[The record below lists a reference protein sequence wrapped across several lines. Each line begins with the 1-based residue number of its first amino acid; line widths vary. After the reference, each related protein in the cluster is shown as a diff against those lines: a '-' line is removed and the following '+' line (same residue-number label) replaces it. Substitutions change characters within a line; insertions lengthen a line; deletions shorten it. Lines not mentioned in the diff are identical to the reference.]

1 MENLV
6 IVESPTKANTISRYL
21 GSKYEVLSSKGHVRD
36 LPEKEL
42 GVEIEDGFRPTLV
55 VNQKKLVD
63 KLRKEAEGKN
73 NVYLATDN
81 DREGEAIA
89 FDLYEL
95 LNEDGDG
102 SAQNGKFKRI
112 IFNEITKNSI
122 KEALKQPTN
131 IDLKKV
137 DAQRARRILDR
148 LVGYLIS
155 PLLSKTVSGSRFEG
169 LSAGRVQSVALRYIV
184 EREEEREKFDP
195 KEYWKVAVDLYKE
208 SKSGAFPLQLKKVG
222 GEKPDIGSEKEA
234 REIEE
239 KLNESS
245 FTVSR
250 LKEKRNKRSP
260 LPPFI
265 TSTMQRAA
273 SSVLN
278 FTPSKTMSVAQ
289 TLYEGVELDE
299 GVEGLI
305 TYMRT
310 DSTRV
315 AKEAN
320 NALRGFI
327 NNKFGTDYLADDTRY
342 FRKNSS
348 AQDAHEAIRP
358 TDVGRRPEEIKSHLS
373 SDQFKLYK
381 LIWDRFVATQMSPAV
396 YKRRKVDVRA
406 DDLLFKT
413 SGSKLLF
420 DGFLKVLKLK
430 PLKDQDVD
438 LPEDLEEDQELQLK
452 EVDLSQ
458 HFTKP
463 PSRYTEAGLIKKL
476 EKQDIGR
483 PSTYASIIS
492 TIQQRDYI
500 VKRNSSFTPTLLG
513 FVVVEFLEEYFP
525 EIVEPD
531 LTAKMEKALDEIKD
545 GETSK
550 ENTLTRFY
558 APLKKELDKVESSL
572 EEKKNDFQIPTD
584 VDCTSCD
591 GHMNIR
597 YWKGTPYLSC
607 SSWPECEEK
616 KSLPSDLSF
625 TFEDGKV
632 LIADELEKHEQE
644 EAELGEKE
652 CPECGSP
659 MEIKHGKYGRFY
671 ACTNPDCDETAS
683 ISSGVQ
689 CPKCEDG
696 ELLERYSRR
705 NKRKFYGCSNY
716 PDCDYT
722 TSDRPIKQCP
732 DCDIGVLVESDG
744 KLVCTNKNCDHEEE
758 FEGN

>member
-1 MENLV
+1 MDNLV
-6 IVESPTKANTISRYL
+6 IVESPTKANTIDRYL
-21 GSKYEVLSSKGHVRD
+21 GSEFKVLSSKGHVRD

-55 VNQKKLVD
+55 VNQKKLVK
-63 KLRKEAEGKN
+63 KLRKEAQNKN
-73 NVYLATDN
+73 NVFLATDN

-95 LNEDGDG
+95 LNENGG
-102 SAQNGKFKRI
+102 ESHKNGKFKRI
-112 IFNEITKNSI
+112 IFNQITEKSI
-122 KEALKQPTN
+122 KEALQEPTS

-184 EREEEREKFDP
+184 EREEKREKFDP
-195 KEYWKVAVDLYKE
+195 EEYWKIQADLYKKK
-208 SKSGAFPLQLKKVG
+208 KSGAFPMKLKEVQG
-222 GEKPDIGSEKEA
+222 QEPDIGSKKEA
-234 REIEE
+234 KKIEE
-239 KLNESS
+239 KLNQVQ
-245 FTVSR
+245 FTVSD
-250 LKEKRNKRSP
+250 LTEKSVRRSP

-273 SSVLN
+273 SSVLS

-289 TLYEGVELDE
+289 TLYEGVELDK

-320 NALRGFI
+320 NSLRKYIKREYGPE
-327 NNKFGTDYLADDTRY
+327 YLEEEVRY
-342 FRKNSS
+342 YRKDSG

-358 TDVGRRPEEIKSHLS
+358 TDVGRKPEEIKRHLS
-373 SDQFKLYK
+373 SDQYKLYK
-381 LIWDRFVATQMSPAV
+381 LIWERFVATQMTKAR
-396 YKRRKVDVRA
+396 YKRSKIEVTA
-406 DDLLFKT
+406 DGFLFKT
-413 SGSKLLF
+413 SGIRLIF

-438 LPEDLEEDQELQLK
+438 LPKNLQTGDRLKLKQVELN
-452 EVDLSQ
+452 Q

-476 EKQDIGR
+476 EKQGIGR

-492 TIQQRDYI
+492 TIQNRNYI

-513 FVVVEFLEEYFP
+513 FVAVEFLKKYFP

-545 GETSK
+545 GEASK
-550 ENTLTRFY
+550 EKTLARFY
-558 APLKKELDKVESSL
+558 APLKKELKKVENSL
-572 EEKKNDFQIPTD
+572 ESNDNDFQIPTD
-584 VDCTSCD
+584 VDCSSCN

-597 YWKGTPYLSC
+597 YWKGSAYLSC
-607 SSWPECEEK
+607 SSWPECDEK
-616 KSLPSDLSF
+616 TSLPSDLSF
-625 TFEDGKV
+625 TFKDGKV
-632 LIADELEKHEQE
+632 LIANELERHKKE
-644 EAELGEKE
+644 EEKLGKKE

-671 ACTNPDCDETAS
+671 ACTNSDCDETAS
-683 ISSGVQ
+683 ISSGVE
-689 CPKCEDG
+689 CPRCSEG

-705 NKRKFYGCSNY
+705 KKQTFYGCSNY
-716 PDCDYT
+716 PDCKFT
-722 TSDRPIKQCP
+722 TSERPIKQCP
-732 DCDIGVLVESDG
+732 SCNSGVLIKSED
-744 KLVCTNKNCDHEEE
+744 KLVCTNKNCNHKEKVKD
-758 FEGN
+758 N

>member
-1 MENLV
+1 MDNLL
-6 IVESPTKANTISRYL
+6 IVESPTKANTINRYL
-21 GSKYEVLSSKGHVRD
+21 GSEFEVLSSKGHVRD

-42 GVEIEDGFRPTLV
+42 GVEIEEGFQPTLV
-55 VNQKKLVD
+55 VNQKKLVK
-63 KLRKEAEGKN
+63 KLRKEAKKKQ

-95 LNEDGDG
+95 LNENGNEKG
-102 SAQNGKFKRI
+102 GEGKFKRI

-122 KEALKQPTN
+122 KKAIQEPTS
-131 IDLKKV
+131 IDLQKV

-184 EREEEREKFDP
+184 DREEAREKFDP
-195 KEYWKVAVDLYKE
+195 EEYWKIAIDLYKD
-208 SKSGAFPLQLKKVG
+208 SKSAAFPLQLKKVR
-222 GEKPDIGSEKEA
+222 GEKPDIGSEDQAKEL
-234 REIEE
+234 EK
-239 KLNESS
+239 KLNKSQ
-245 FTVSR
+245 FRITG
-250 LKEKRNKRSP
+250 LKDKQNKRSP

-273 SSVLN
+273 SSVLSFN
-278 FTPSKTMSVAQ
+278 PSKTMSVAQ

-320 NALRGFI
+320 KSLRKFI
-327 NNKFGTDYLADDTRY
+327 KGKFGSDYLADDTRY
-342 FRKNSS
+342 FRKKSG

-358 TDVGRRPEEIKSHLS
+358 TDVTRRPEDIKGHLS
-373 SDQFKLYK
+373 SDQYKLYK
-381 LIWDRFVATQMSPAV
+381 LIWDRFVATQMSPAI
-396 YKRRKVDVRA
+396 YRRRKIDVET
-406 DDLLFKT
+406 DGLLFKT

-420 DGFLKVLKLK
+420 EGFLKVLKLK

-438 LPEDLEEDQELQLK
+438 LPEDLEEGDVLK
-452 EVDLSQ
+452 LKDVDLSQ

-463 PSRYTEAGLIKKL
+463 PNRYTEAGLIKKL

-492 TIQQRDYI
+492 TIQDRDYI
-500 VKRNSSFTPTLLG
+500 VKRKGSFEPTLLG
-513 FVVVEFLEEYFP
+513 FVVVEFLEKYFP

-531 LTAKMEKALDEIKD
+531 LTAKMEKALDEIKN
-545 GETSK
+545 GNESK
-550 ENTLTRFY
+550 EKTLARFY

-572 EEKKNDFQIPTD
+572 EEEDNEFQIPTD
-584 VDCTSCD
+584 VDCSSCD

-597 YWKGTPYLSC
+597 YWKGSPYLSC

-616 KSLPSDLSF
+616 RSLPSDLSF

-632 LIADELEKHEQE
+632 LIADELEKHEKE
-644 EAELGEKE
+644 EEELGEKE
-652 CPECGSP
+652 CPKCGSA

-671 ACTNPDCDETAS
+671 ACTNSDCDETAS
-683 ISSGVQ
+683 ISSGVK
-689 CPKCEDG
+689 CPKCGEG
-696 ELLERYSRR
+696 ELVERYSRR
-705 NKRKFYGCSNY
+705 NKRTFFGCNNY
-716 PDCDYT
+716 PDCEYT
-722 TSDRPIKQCP
+722 TSEMPIKQCP
-732 DCDIGVLVESDG
+732 ECDIGVLIESDG
-744 KLVCTNKNCDHEEE
+744 KLVCTSKNCDHEEE
-758 FEGN
+758 YEKA

>member
-1 MENLV
+1 MDNLL

-21 GSKYEVLSSKGHVRD
+21 GSKFEVLSSKGHVRD

-55 VNQKKLVD
+55 VNQKKLVK
-63 KLRKEAEGKN
+63 KLRKEARDKQH
-73 NVYLATDN
+73 VYLATDN

-95 LNEDGDG
+95 LNENGNGKEPD
-102 SAQNGKFKRI
+102 GKFKRI
-112 IFNEITKNSI
+112 IFNEITKESI
-122 KEALKQPTN
+122 KDALEEPTT
-131 IDLKKV
+131 IDLQKV
-137 DAQRARRILDR
+137 NAQRARRILDR

-195 KEYWKVAVDLYKE
+195 EEYWKVAIDLYKE
-208 SKSGAFPLQLKKVG
+208 SKSDAFPLQLKKIR
-222 GEKPDIGSEKEA
+222 GEKPDIGSEEEA
-234 REIEE
+234 NKLEQ
-239 KLNESS
+239 KLNESR
-245 FTVSR
+245 FRITN
-250 LKEKRNKRSP
+250 LKDKQNKRSP

-320 NALRGFI
+320 NSLRKFI
-327 NNKFGTDYLADDTRY
+327 KGKFGPDYLANDTRY
-342 FRKNSS
+342 FRKKSG

-358 TDVGRRPEEIKSHLS
+358 TDVGRRPEEIRSHLS
-373 SDQFKLYK
+373 SDQYKLYK
-381 LIWDRFVATQMSPAV
+381 LIWDRFVATQMSPAL
-396 YKRRKVDVRA
+396 YRRRKIDVEA
-406 DDLLFKT
+406 DGLLFKT
-413 SGSKLLF
+413 SGSKLVF

-438 LPEDLEEDQELQLK
+438 LPEDLEEGEELELK

-476 EKQDIGR
+476 EQQDIGR

-492 TIQQRDYI
+492 TIQRRDYI
-500 VKRNSSFTPTLLG
+500 VKRKSSFTPTLLG

-545 GETSK
+545 GKISK
-550 ENTLTRFY
+550 EKTLARFY

-572 EEKKNDFQIPTD
+572 EEQNNDFQIPTD
-584 VDCTSCD
+584 VGCSSCD

-616 KSLPSDLSF
+616 QSLPSDISF

-632 LIADELEKHEQE
+632 LIAEELEKHEKE
-644 EAELGEKE
+644 EEELGEKE

-683 ISSGVQ
+683 ISSGVE
-689 CPKCEDG
+689 CPKCGDG

-705 NKRKFYGCSNY
+705 NKRTFYGCSNY
-716 PDCDYT
+716 PDCEYT
-722 TSDRPIKQCP
+722 TSERPIKQCP
-732 DCDIGVLVESDG
+732 DCEIGVLIESDG
-744 KLVCTNKNCDHEEE
+744 KLVCTSKNCDHEEE
-758 FEGN
+758 YTEG

>member
-1 MENLV
+1 MDNLL
-6 IVESPTKANTISRYL
+6 IVESPTKANTINRYL
-21 GSKYEVLSSKGHVRD
+21 GPEFEVLSSKGHVRD

-55 VNQKKLVD
+55 VNQKKLVN
-63 KLRKEAEGKN
+63 KLKDEAKGKQ

-95 LNEDGDG
+95 LSKNVNGREDDD
-102 SAQNGKFKRI
+102 KFKRI

-122 KEALKQPTN
+122 KNALEEPTS
-131 IDLKKV
+131 IDLRKV

-184 EREEEREKFDP
+184 EREEEREEFDP
-195 KEYWKVAVDLYKE
+195 EEYWKVAVDLYKE
-208 SKSGAFPLQLKKVG
+208 SRAEAFPLQLKKVQ
-222 GEKPDIGSEKEA
+222 GEKPDIGSEDEAKEL
-234 REIEE
+234 EE
-239 KLNESS
+239 KLEESEFRIS
-245 FTVSR
+245 N
-250 LKEKRNKRSP
+250 LKEKRNERSP

-273 SSVLN
+273 SSVLH

-320 NALRGFI
+320 DALRKFI
-327 NNKFGTDYLADDTRY
+327 KGEIGPDYLAEDTRY
-342 FRKNSS
+342 FRKKSG

-358 TDVGRRPEEIKSHLS
+358 TNVSRRPEEIKSHLS
-373 SDQFKLYK
+373 SDQYKLYK
-381 LIWDRFVATQMSPAV
+381 LIWDRFVATQMSPAI
-396 YKRRKVDVRA
+396 YKRRKVDVEA
-406 DDLLFKT
+406 DGLVFKT
-413 SGSKLLF
+413 SGSKLIF

-438 LPEDLEEDQELQLK
+438 VPEGIEEGDRLLLK
-452 EVDLSQ
+452 DVDLSQ

-463 PSRYTEAGLIKKL
+463 PNRYTEAGLIKKL

-483 PSTYASIIS
+483 PSTYASIVS
-492 TIQQRDYI
+492 TIQKRDYI
-500 VKRNSSFTPTLLG
+500 IKRNSSFVPTLLG

-531 LTAKMEKALDEIKD
+531 LTADMEKALDEIKD
-545 GETSK
+545 GEASK
-550 ENTLTRFY
+550 EKTLARFY
-558 APLKKELDKVESSL
+558 APLKKELDRVEKSL
-572 EEKKNDFQIPTD
+572 EDKDNEFQIPTD
-584 VDCTSCD
+584 VDCSSCN

-597 YWKGTPYLSC
+597 YWKGSPYLSC

-616 KSLPSDLSF
+616 RSLPSDLSF
-625 TFEDGKV
+625 TFKDGRV
-632 LIADELEKHEQE
+632 LIAEELEKHEKE
-644 EAELGEKE
+644 EKKLGEKE
-652 CPECGSP
+652 CPKCGSP

-683 ISSGVQ
+683 ISSGVE
-689 CPKCEDG
+689 CPKCGDG

-705 NKRKFYGCSNY
+705 NKQTFYGCSNY
-716 PDCDYT
+716 PDCEYT
-722 TSDRPIKQCP
+722 TSKKPIKQCP
-732 DCDIGVLVESDG
+732 DCDIGVLVESDD
-744 KLVCTNKNCDHEEE
+744 KLVCTNKNCDHEESRD
-758 FEGN
+758 

>member
-1 MENLV
+1 MDNLV

-21 GSKYEVLSSKGHVRD
+21 GSKFEVLSSKGHIRD
-36 LPEKEL
+36 LPKKEL
-42 GVEIEDGFRPTLV
+42 GVEIEKGFKPTLV
-55 VNQKKLVD
+55 VNQKKLVK
-63 KLRKEAEGKN
+63 KLRKASEDKQ
-73 NVYLATDN
+73 NVFLATDN

-95 LNEDGDG
+95 LSQNGNG
-102 SAQNGKFKRI
+102 SSQNGKFKRI

-122 KEALKQPTN
+122 KKALDSPTD

-195 KEYWKVAVDLYKE
+195 EEYWKVAVDLYKE
-208 SKSGAFPLQLKKVG
+208 NKSDAFPMKLKKIDG
-222 GEKPDIGSEKEA
+222 DDPDIGSQDQA
-234 REIEE
+234 TEIEE
-239 KLNESS
+239 SLNEAE
-245 FTVSR
+245 FKVTN
-250 LKEKRNKRSP
+250 LKDKLNKRSP

-273 SSVLN
+273 SSVLS

-299 GVEGLI
+299 GIEGLI

-320 NALRGFI
+320 NALRKFI
-327 NNKFGTDYLADDTRY
+327 DAKFGSDYLSDKTRY
-342 FRKNSS
+342 YQKSS
-348 AQDAHEAIRP
+348 GAQDAHEAIRP
-358 TDVGRRPEEIKSHLS
+358 TDVRRRPEKIKSHLS
-373 SDQFKLYK
+373 SDQYKLYK
-381 LIWDRFVATQMSPAV
+381 LIWDRFVATQMSEAR
-396 YKRRKVDVRA
+396 YERRKITVKA
-406 DDLLFKT
+406 DGFKFKT
-413 SGSKLLF
+413 SGSRLVF

-438 LPEDLEEDQELQLK
+438 LPDDLQTGDLLNLK

-476 EKQDIGR
+476 EKQGIGR

-492 TIQQRDYI
+492 TIQKRDYI
-500 VKRNSSFTPTLLG
+500 VKRNSSFVPTLLG
-513 FVVVEFLEEYFP
+513 FVAVEFLEEYFP

-545 GETSK
+545 GKNSK
-550 ENTLTRFY
+550 EKTLAKFY
-558 APLKKELDKVESSL
+558 APLKKELEKVEQSL
-572 EEKKNDFQIPTD
+572 ESDENSFQIPTD
-584 VDCTSCD
+584 VNCSSCD

-597 YWKGTPYLSC
+597 YWKGSPYLSC
-607 SSWPECEEK
+607 SSWPECDEK
-616 KSLPSDLSF
+616 TSLPSDISF
-625 TFEDGKV
+625 TFKDGKV
-632 LIADELEKHEQE
+632 LIADELKKKKEEEK
-644 EAELGEKE
+644 ELGEKE
-652 CPECGSP
+652 CPNCGSP
-659 MEIKHGKYGRFY
+659 MEIKHGRYGRFY
-671 ACTNPDCDETAS
+671 ACTNSDCDETAS
-683 ISSGVQ
+683 VSTGVE
-689 CPKCEDG
+689 CPSCGEG
-696 ELLERYSRR
+696 ELLERYSR
-705 NKRKFYGCSNY
+705 KRKQTFYGCSNY
-716 PDCDYT
+716 PDCKYT
-722 TSDRPIKQCP
+722 TSDKPIKQCP
-732 DCDIGVLVESDG
+732 ECDTGVLVKNED
-744 KLVCTNKNCDHEEE
+744 KLVCTNKSCNHEE
-758 FEGN
+758 